1 MNFIDIGILIVIT
14 YNAVTGLRRGFARII
29 FNLIA
34 LFLGVTLGMT
44 NYKFAAE
51 YIHVFTGIE
60 APWVY
65 YLGFAVVWGVVFIAV
80 TLLGKFVEKV
90 LKITFLGPLNTL
102 GGFAFGIVKGVL
114 ILLPFLVPMIYFK
127 TQPAEQSLL
136 IQPFKPLI
144 AFLLN
149 NVINPEFFNPEKLLS
164 SRLVEMMSV
173 DILSVS
179 PEAIETLKN
188 DFLSVVVSF
197 FKSKLRPF

>member
-14 YNAVTGLRRGFARII
+14 YNAVTGIRRGFARII

-114 ILLPFLVPMIYFK
+114 ILLPFL
-127 TQPAEQSLL
+127 TRCRTSLR
-136 IQPFKPLI
+136 
-144 AFLLN
+144 
-149 NVINPEFFNPEKLLS
+149 
-164 SRLVEMMSV
+164 RLRYQH
-173 DILSVS
+173 LQH
-179 PEAIETLKN
+179 
-188 DFLSVVVSF
+188 
-197 FKSKLRPF
+197 

>member
-1 MNFIDIGILIVIT
+1 
-14 YNAVTGLRRGFARII
+14 
-29 FNLIA
+29 
-34 LFLGVTLGMT
+34 
-44 NYKFAAE
+44 
-51 YIHVFTGIE
+51 
-60 APWVY
+60 
-65 YLGFAVVWGVVFIAV
+65 
-80 TLLGKFVEKV
+80 
-90 LKITFLGPLNTL
+90 
-102 GGFAFGIVKGVL
+102 
-114 ILLPFLVPMIYFK
+114 MIYFK